1 MVTMPETDRSP
12 ILRKIP
18 SQWLRDGAVLPHNIY
33 SRDGELRLRAG
44 TRLSAEQLGA
54 VHDSWVRDDAPPE
67 ALLRLQCPWSR
78 SGRRSGVQLN
88 VRSRFFASAERIL
101 MDLDETFAAIL
112 CRRERRQSERILEIA
127 SSVQMALAQDSE
139 AFLAALELFEGAHYA
154 LLHAVHSATLCE
166 LVARSMGE
174 SESDRRRLQA
184 AALTRDLG
192 FLGLQEIFDRQNSKL
207 NEQQKQQLH
216 WHPRVSRRLL
226 EEAGVEDELWLLAVE
241 QHHERLDGSGYPE
254 GALDEAIHPWARI
267 LGIADIYSAMTKER
281 GYRDAVQGT
290 SAIQEIFSRRGA
302 EVDTGLTGR
311 FVGVLGIFPPGTF
324 VHLASGETAVV
335 VRQGQSPRT
344 PQIKAVANADGHFL
358 PIAAVRDSTDP
369 AFAIESILPKRGE
382 LVKRITHRQL
392 WGDPEKI
399 QLKSSFP
406 L

>member
-1 MVTMPETDRSP
+1 M
-12 ILRKIP
+12 
-18 SQWLRDGAVLPHNIY
+18 
-33 SRDGELRLRAG
+33 RAG
-44 TRLSAEQLGA
+44 MRLTAEHLSTLQ
-54 VHDSWVRDDAPPE
+54 DSWVREDAPPE
-67 ALLRLQCPWSR
+67 ALLRIQCPWSR
-78 SGRRSGVQLN
+78 PGRRPGVMLN
-88 VRSRFFASAERIL
+88 VRSRFFASAERVL
-101 MDLDETFAAIL
+101 VDLDEAFVAIL
-112 CRRERRQSERILEIA
+112 FRREKRQAERILEIA
-127 SSVQMALAQDSE
+127 SAIQMALTQDSE

-174 SESDRRRLQA
+174 SDADRRNLQA

-192 FLGLQEIFDRQNSKL
+192 FLGLQEIFDRQSGKL
-207 NEQQKQQLH
+207 NDQQQQQLH
-216 WHPRVSRRLL
+216 WHPRVSKRLL
-226 EEAGVEDELWLLAVE
+226 EEVGVEDSRWLLAVE

-290 SAIQEIFSRRGA
+290 SAIQEIFARRGD
-302 EVDTGLTGR
+302 EVDASLTGR
-311 FVGVLGIFPPGTF
+311 FIGILGIFPPGTF
-324 VHLASGETAVV
+324 VHLVNGETAVV

-344 PQIKAVANADGHFL
+344 PQIKSITGADGHFL
-358 PIAAVRDSTDP
+358 PIAVTRDSADP
-369 AFAIESILPKRGE
+369 AFAIESILPKRNE